1 MGNEA
6 IARGALEAGVKVC
19 AAYPGN
25 PSSEIIGTLAGVA
38 EELGLHVEW
47 SINEKVAMEVAAAA
61 SLSGLRGLCAMKQNG
76 LNVASD
82 FLLNLN
88 LTGCRGGLV
97 VVVADDPAGISS
109 SNEEDSRIFA
119 KLGDLPLLE
128 PANFQEAKEMTREAF
143 NISERLGLPVMIR
156 SVTRV
161 SHARGNVTLDE
172 LPQFSPRPGFDLS
185 RPCLAVPAVTN
196 HKILHEKL
204 KRAKEIFAESSFNF
218 YRGPEKPDLMVIT
231 SGSGYMYSLEAVI
244 NLKVEKRVGIL
255 KLGTTW
261 PLPEEFLL
269 KHLRRS
275 ENFLF
280 IEEVDPFLENNVKEL
295 FAQNCFDLGVKRFFG
310 KASQTVADVGDLNP
324 EIVTSAIQTLLSIQ
338 YIPRPEDYSRRAQE
352 AVAGLVPPR
361 AHSFCAGCPHRATYW
376 AIKTALAMDGRDG
389 FVLGD
394 IGCYSLGMGPS
405 GFFQMKTLHAMG
417 SGTGLACGFGQL
429 ERFGL
434 DQPVVAVCG
443 DSTFYHAA
451 MPALA
456 NAYYNGA
463 NFLLLLLDN
472 SATAMTGFQPHPGTG
487 STATGGAAPVID
499 LKAICEVLGARV
511 EVVDPFDI
519 EEAVETI
526 LRLIRMEKG
535 VNPVR
540 NSRETLNHAEA
551 AGPRGPLSEPEALP
565 TGAEAP
571 LGRSLSRRLARREHG
586 EIISN
591 GVKVLILKRE
601 CALVSGKRQKKLFRV
616 EVDQERCLGEACGC
630 NRLCTR
636 IFKCPGLMSD
646 QATGRARIDEAI
658 CNGCGVCA
666 GICPASAIRKV

>member
-1 MGNEA
+1 MSSIAQNNPGKVALLMGNEA

-47 SINEKVAMEVAAAA
+47 SINEKVALEVAAAA

-97 VVVADDPAGISS
+97 VVVADDPSGISS

-128 PANFQEAKEMTREAF
+128 PAHFQEAKEMTREAF
-143 NISERLGLPVMIR
+143 DLSERLGFPVMIR

-161 SHARGNVTLDE
+161 SHARGNVFLDE
-172 LPQFSPRPGFDLS
+172 LPQSSPKPRFDLS
-185 RPCLAVPAVTN
+185 RPSLAFPPLPN
-196 HKILHEKL
+196 HKALHEKFE
-204 KRAKEIFAESSFNF
+204 KARKIFEESSFNF

-231 SGSGYMYSLEAVI
+231 SGSGYMYSHEAMI
-244 NLKVEKRVGIL
+244 NLKVEERVGIL

-269 KHLRRS
+269 RHLRRS

-280 IEEVDPFLENNVKEL
+280 VEEVDPFLENNVKEL

-310 KASQTVADVGDLNP
+310 KASQTVPDVGEINP
-324 EIVTSAIQTLLSIQ
+324 EIVTSAIQTLLNIQ
-338 YIPRPEDYSRRAQE
+338 SIPRPEEYSRRAQK
-352 AVAGLVPPR
+352 AVAGFVPAR

-376 AIKTALAMDGRDG
+376 AIKVALALDGRDG

-394 IGCYSLGMGPS
+394 IGCYSLGMGSS

-417 SGTGLACGFGQL
+417 SGTGMACGFGQL

-434 DQPVVAVCG
+434 EQPVVAVCG

-456 NAYYNGA
+456 NAYYNRA

-487 STATGGAAPVID
+487 STATGGAAPIVD
-499 LKAICEVLGARV
+499 LKAICEALGARV
-511 EVVDPFDI
+511 EVVDPFDN

-526 LRLIRMEKG
+526 LRLIQMEK
-535 VNPVR
+535 
-540 NSRETLNHAEA
+540 
-551 AGPRGPLSEPEALP
+551 
-565 TGAEAP
+565 
-571 LGRSLSRRLARREHG
+571 
-586 EIISN
+586 

-601 CALVSGKRQKKLFRV
+601 CALVSAKRQKKLFQV
-616 EVDQERCLGEACGC
+616 EVDQEQCLGEACGC

-636 IFKCPGLMSD
+636 IFKCPGLIWNQS
-646 QATGRARIDEAI
+646 AGRAHIDEAI
-658 CNGCGVCA
+658 CNGCGVCV
-666 GICPASAIRKV
+666 GICPASAIRRL

>member
-1 MGNEA
+1 MSSIAQNSPGKVALLMGNEA

-47 SINEKVAMEVAAAA
+47 SINEKVALEVAAAA
-61 SLSGLRGLCAMKQNG
+61 SLSGIRGLCAMKQNG

-97 VVVADDPAGISS
+97 VVVADDPGGISS
-109 SNEEDSRIFA
+109 SNEEDSRLFA
-119 KLGDLPLLE
+119 KIGDLPLLE

-143 NISERLGLPVMIR
+143 NLSERLGLPALIR

-172 LPQFSPRPGFDLS
+172 LPQSSPKPRFDLS
-185 RPCLAVPAVTN
+185 RPSLAFPAMPN
-196 HKILHEKL
+196 HKVLHEKFE
-204 KRAKEIFAESSFNF
+204 RAKKMFEESPFNF
-218 YRGPEKPDLMVIT
+218 YRGPEKPDFMVIT

-244 NLKVEKRVGIL
+244 NLRVEKRIGIL
-255 KLGTTW
+255 KIGTTW
-261 PLPEEFLL
+261 PLPEEFVLR
-269 KHLRRS
+269 HLRRS
-275 ENFLF
+275 ENLLF

-295 FAQNCFDLGVKRFFG
+295 FAQNCSDLGVKRFSG
-310 KASQTVADVGDLNP
+310 KANHTVPDVGELNP
-324 EIVTSAIQTLLSIQ
+324 EIVTSALQTLLSVD
-338 YIPRPEDYSRRAQE
+338 YMPRPEDYRRRADE
-352 AVAGLVPPR
+352 AVAKQVPPR

-376 AIKTALAMDGRDG
+376 AIKTALALDGRDG

-405 GFFQMKTLHAMG
+405 GFSQMKTLHAMG
-417 SGTGLACGFGQL
+417 SGTGLASGFGQL
-429 ERFGL
+429 ERFGME
-434 DQPVVAVCG
+434 QPVVAVCG

-487 STATGGAAPVID
+487 STATGGPAPVIN
-499 LKAICEVLGARV
+499 LKAICEALGSQV
-511 EVVDPFDI
+511 EVVDPFDAG
-519 EEAVETI
+519 ETVETI
-526 LRLIRMEKG
+526 LRLIRME
-535 VNPVR
+535 R
-540 NSRETLNHAEA
+540 
-551 AGPRGPLSEPEALP
+551 
-565 TGAEAP
+565 
-571 LGRSLSRRLARREHG
+571 
-586 EIISN
+586 
-591 GVKVLILKRE
+591 GVKALILKRE
-601 CALVSGKRQKKLFRV
+601 CALVSGKRQKNLFKV
-616 EVDQERCLGEACGC
+616 EIDQERCLGEACGC

-636 IFKCPGLMSD
+636 VFKCPGLIWNQSD
-646 QATGRARIDEAI
+646 GKAQIDEAI

-666 GICPASAIRKV
+666 EICPASAISRL